1 MHIHIFNG
9 FQSRFGG
16 SELEALALFKLL
28 DSHHHVRLWATSSR
42 ASPELLRAFPI
53 SHVAP
58 FSLDGGNYIFVGAHW
73 RKGLWRHLTKRPD
86 RLIYIYNTFHP
97 KLTAIASSP
106 PWGWP
111 KTEFVFI
118 SEFEKRLVGLDG
130 VVHPSPI
137 DINLFAP
144 GPVIERRQVI
154 VGRLSRDTSQK
165 YNRNDFPIFLDLA
178 QRNVRIRLQGASC
191 ITDELRDSNVE
202 ILPEGAEPAEKFLQ
216 GLDIF
221 YYRTGAHVETF
232 GRVVFEAMA
241 CGLPVVCHRHGG
253 YADWIVSGENGFLFS
268 TDEEARKILDQL
280 IAKPSLRRSVGANAR
295 QTIEHMYAGDKMEER
310 SQFYA
315 RSKRPIASRR
325 PMAWRGS
332 RDSEILQPAPF
343 LASDKPVASAGKQ

>member
-1 MHIHIFNG
+1 
-9 FQSRFGG
+9 
-16 SELEALALFKLL
+16 
-28 DSHHHVRLWATSSR
+28 
-42 ASPELLRAFPI
+42 
-53 SHVAP
+53 
-58 FSLDGGNYIFVGAHW
+58 
-73 RKGLWRHLTKRPD
+73 
-86 RLIYIYNTFHP
+86 LIYIYNTFHP

-165 YNRNDFPIFLDLA
+165 YNRHDFPILLDLA
-178 QRNVRIRLQGASC
+178 RRNIRIRLQGASC
-191 ITDELRDSNVE
+191 ITDELRHSNVE

-268 TDEEARKILDQL
+268 TDDEARKILDQL

-295 QTIEHMYAGDKMEER
+295 QTIEDMYADDKMEER

-315 RSKRPIASRR
+315 RSKQPIASRR

-332 RDSEILQPAPF
+332 RDSEILQPAPY

>member
-1 MHIHIFNG
+1 
-9 FQSRFGG
+9 
-16 SELEALALFKLL
+16 
-28 DSHHHVRLWATSSR
+28 
-42 ASPELLRAFPI
+42 
-53 SHVAP
+53 
-58 FSLDGGNYIFVGAHW
+58 
-73 RKGLWRHLTKRPD
+73 
-86 RLIYIYNTFHP
+86 LIYIYNTFHP

-165 YNRNDFPIFLDLA
+165 YNRHDFPILLDLA
-178 QRNVRIRLQGASC
+178 RRNVRIRLQGASC
-191 ITDELRDSNVE
+191 ITDELRHSNVE

-268 TDEEARKILDQL
+268 TDDEARKILDQL

-295 QTIEHMYAGDKMEER
+295 QTIEDMYAGDKMEER

-315 RSKRPIASRR
+315 RSKQPIASRR